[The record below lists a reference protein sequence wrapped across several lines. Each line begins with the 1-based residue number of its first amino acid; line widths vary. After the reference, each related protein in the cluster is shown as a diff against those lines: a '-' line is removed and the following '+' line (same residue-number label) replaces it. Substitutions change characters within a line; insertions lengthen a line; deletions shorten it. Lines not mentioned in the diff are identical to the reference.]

1 LKRRRVATIEW
12 LRLFPNDGFLPQTE
26 QTLDT
31 AAECSETVKEAAAG
45 PGDGNALPIV
55 SIVRSF
61 RFLLVLVAAAAF
73 AAGMEARAAA
83 PAPLRIA
90 FPEGWSAR
98 QMADRVAE
106 VRRIAI
112 RTRGVTP
119 RLTGTAYRR
128 ATAAARPPRAF
139 ARLVE
144 RRSVEGFLFPDTY
157 EFTATTSAANLVARQ
172 LAVFER
178 RWRTVDLRVARSRG
192 LDPYEVLIVASLVE
206 RETVV
211 PRERALVAAVI
222 ANRLDE
228 GMPLGIDASLR
239 YGLGIEG
246 TRPITRTHLRSS
258 TPYNTH
264 RFKGLPPTPIG
275 NPGLAS
281 IRAAARPASV
291 DHLFYLRIP
300 GTLRHFFT
308 ADEQEFCAKALEFGY
323 AGC

>member
-1 LKRRRVATIEW
+1 MATIEW

-31 AAECSETVKEAAAG
+31 AAECSETVKKAASG
-45 PGDGNALPIV
+45 PEDGDVAPIV
-55 SIVRSF
+55 RIVKSRPI
-61 RFLLVLVAAAAF
+61 LLILLAAAAF
-73 AAGMEARAAA
+73 AAAGIDARAAA

-112 RTRGVTP
+112 RKRGVTP

-128 ATAAARPPRAF
+128 ATAAARPPHAF
-139 ARLVE
+139 RRLAPM
-144 RRSVEGFLFPDTY
+144 RKIEGFLFPDTY
-157 EFTATTSAANLVARQ
+157 EFTGSTSAAELVARQ
-172 LAVFER
+172 IAVFEH

-192 LDPYEVLIVASLVE
+192 IDPYETLIVASLVE

-211 PRERALVAAVI
+211 PRERPLVAAVI

-246 TRPITRTHLRSS
+246 TRPITRAHLRSS

-264 RFKGLPPTPIG
+264 RFEGLPPTPIG

-291 DHLFYLRIP
+291 DYLFYLRIP

-308 ADEQEFCAKALEFGY
+308 ADEAEFCDRALEYGY

>member
-1 LKRRRVATIEW
+1 MVVRNLRRI
-12 LRLFPNDGFLPQTE
+12 
-26 QTLDT
+26 
-31 AAECSETVKEAAAG
+31 
-45 PGDGNALPIV
+45 
-55 SIVRSF
+55 
-61 RFLLVLVAAAAF
+61 LLVLAAATAAL
-73 AAGMEARAAA
+73 AAGGAEARAAA

-119 RLTGTAYRR
+119 RLTGSAYAR

-139 ARLVE
+139 VRLVKG
-144 RRSVEGFLFPDTY
+144 RSVEGFLFPDTY
-157 EFTATTSAANLVARQ
+157 EFTPTTSAPELVSRQ

-178 RWRTVDLRVARSRG
+178 RWRTVDLRVARRRG

-239 YGLGIEG
+239 YGLGIQG
-246 TRPITRTHLRSS
+246 TRPITRAHLRSS

-281 IRAAARPASV
+281 IRAAARPADV
-291 DHLFYLRIP
+291 GHLFYLRIP

-308 ADEQEFCAKALEFGY
+308 ADEEEFCAKALEFGY

>member
-1 LKRRRVATIEW
+1 M
-12 LRLFPNDGFLPQTE
+12 
-26 QTLDT
+26 
-31 AAECSETVKEAAAG
+31 
-45 PGDGNALPIV
+45 
-55 SIVRSF
+55 RSF
-61 RFLLVLVAAAAF
+61 RRVLLVLVTAAAAVA
-73 AAGMEARAAA
+73 AAGIDARAAA
-83 PAPLRIA
+83 PGALRIA
-90 FPEGWSAR
+90 FPEGWSAG

-112 RTRGVTP
+112 RKRGVTP

-128 ATAAARPPRAF
+128 ATAAARPPRSF
-139 ARLVE
+139 AQLAQTRKI
-144 RRSVEGFLFPDTY
+144 EGFLFPDTY
-157 EFTATTSAANLVARQ
+157 EFTGSTSAAELVARQ
-172 LAVFER
+172 IAVFER
-178 RWRTVDLRVARSRG
+178 RWSTVDLRVARTRG
-192 LDPYEVLIVASLVE
+192 FDPYETLIVASLVE

-222 ANRLDE
+222 ANRLDRR
-228 GMPLGIDASLR
+228 MPLGIDASLR

-246 TRPITRTHLRSS
+246 TRPITRAHLRSS

-291 DHLFYLRIP
+291 DHLFYVRIP

-308 ADEQEFCAKALEFGY
+308 ADEEEFCEKALEYGY

>member
-1 LKRRRVATIEW
+1 MRRR
-12 LRLFPNDGFLPQTE
+12 RLL
-26 QTLDT
+26 
-31 AAECSETVKEAAAG
+31 TVLSLLL
-45 PGDGNALPIV
+45 ALSVV
-55 SIVRSF
+55 SG
-61 RFLLVLVAAAAF
+61 A
-73 AAGMEARAAA
+73 ARAAE
-83 PAPLRIA
+83 PAVLRVA
-90 FPEGWSAR
+90 FPEGWSAK
-98 QMADRVAE
+98 QMADRAAE

-112 RTRGVTP
+112 RKRGVTP
-119 RLTGTAYRR
+119 RLSG
-128 ATAAARPPRAF
+128 ATYAKAVAAAKVPRAF
-139 ARLVE
+139 ARFAK

-157 EFTATTSAANLVARQ
+157 EFTKTTPAANVVARQ

-178 RWRTVDLRVARSRG
+178 RWRTVDLRVARARG
-192 LDPYEVLIVASLVE
+192 LDPYEALTVASLVE

-211 PRERALVAAVI
+211 SRERRLVAAVI
-222 ANRLDE
+222 VNRLRR

-246 TRPITRTHLRSS
+246 TRPITRAHLRSS

-281 IRAAARPASV
+281 MRAAGAPATV
-291 DHLFYLRIP
+291 DYLFYLRIP

-323 AGC
+323 RGC